1 MMGINDKVK
10 VAVCGDFQGGK
21 STLVN
26 CLLDDKYCQTG
37 KGGGG
42 LRTTPCSTIF
52 SYDQVEI
59 AEWIRQGRRHQLF
72 DRREDIFDASKF
84 SPGKNDWVEI
94 TCWKPL
100 LENINLVDT
109 PGFDANHADDMKAEE
124 AIKASDYIVF
134 LHSSGKTLSQQSID
148 KLKKIVGLGK
158 EFFFIYNC
166 LPKNGILSWNPNNE
180 NNKKKYGEIL
190 SQLDSLGL
198 SKYIIPIEREK
209 IFPCNPIFAWYAMG
223 HLQRDLDSKDLQE
236 KGDAESYIE
245 DIAEFWKTLKGRF
258 REKKLATKID
268 KKELLELSGVVE
280 IRKAIAQTCIL
291 YKFKRKADEFFGTYQ
306 YRDYSSLRDTESI
319 PYQTAGGWRQDFGN
333 EKWGVTLTLR
343 PYDTIVF
350 EVHGAI
356 RETWLKAGAEKSK
369 YGWPTSNELSV
380 LYSEVL
386 NSEVLNWDARSS
398 NFECGSIAWT
408 GWEENRIIGTFDNHY
423 N

>member
-52 SYDQVEI
+52 SYDEVEV
-59 AEWIRQGRRHQLF
+59 AEWIREGSLYKTF
-72 DRREDIFDASKF
+72 NRREDIFDDDNF

-109 PGFDANHADDMKAEE
+109 PGFDANHNDDMKAEE

-166 LPKNGILSWNPNNE
+166 LPKNGILSWNPHND

-258 REKKLATKID
+258 WEKKLATKID

-280 IRKAIAQTCIL
+280 IRKAIAQTCVL
-291 YKFKRKADEFFGTYQ
+291 YKFKRRADEFFKAN
-306 YRDYSSLRDTESI
+306 RDYSSLRDTVSN
-319 PYQTAGGWRQDFGN
+319 PYQTDGGWRQDFGN

-343 PYDTIVF
+343 PYDTNVL

-369 YGWPTSNELSV
+369 YGWPTSNELQ
-380 LYSEVL
+380 VL
-386 NSEVLNWDARSS
+386 NMDARYS
-398 NFECGSIAWT
+398 NFEYGIIGWT
-408 GWEENRIIGTFDNHY
+408 GWKENRIIGTFDNRC